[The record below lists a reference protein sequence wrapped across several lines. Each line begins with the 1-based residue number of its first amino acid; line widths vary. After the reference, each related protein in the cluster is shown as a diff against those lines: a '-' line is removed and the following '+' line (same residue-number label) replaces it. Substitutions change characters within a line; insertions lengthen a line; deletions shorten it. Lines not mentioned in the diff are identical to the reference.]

1 MDDVFSHP
9 TFAIPFLRHL
19 KTSVKDVDVVVTHQ
33 LGLVFDC
40 GINGENKILSFVC
53 VTKSFQI
60 SKDYT
65 DLYVKRSGQVPGRLL
80 SGRLRGIFEDF
91 VFPFPVVGVKLK
103 LIVVAGGIGVECG
116 LLQVAHLEQSEVT
129 FHV

>member
-19 KTSVKDVDVVVTHQ
+19 KTSVKDVDVIVTHQ

-65 DLYVKRSGQVPGRLL
+65 GLYVKRGGQVPGRFL

-103 LIVVAGGIGVECG
+103 LIVVCPGFTVVLGFVQIA
-116 LLQVAHLEQSEVT
+116 
-129 FHV
+129 

>member
-9 TFAIPFLRHL
+9 TFAIPFLCHL
-19 KTSVKDVDVVVTHQ
+19 KTSVKDVDVIVTHQ

-65 DLYVKRSGQVPGRLL
+65 GLYVKRGGQVPGRLL

-103 LIVVAGGIGVECG
+103 LIVVCPGFTVVLGFVQIA
-116 LLQVAHLEQSEVT
+116 
-129 FHV
+129 

>member
-33 LGLVFDC
+33 LGLVLYRTV
-40 GINGENKILSFVC
+40 NGENKILSFVC

-65 DLYVKRSGQVPGRLL
+65 GLYVKRGGQVPGRLL

-91 VFPFPVVGVKLK
+91 VFPFPV
-103 LIVVAGGIGVECG
+103 IGIK
-116 LLQVAHLEQSEVT
+116 S
-129 FHV
+129 